1 MKIKGIISLT
11 LCACITV
18 NTTFYPIYA
27 VNTPTEEESRASQNN
42 SDIVNAA
49 SFTAVEVNTVN
60 DLLAQSKFT
69 AFQGHGFAAERGN
82 NLIDNIKGNN
92 AKVIG
97 DNNVKMVQTDL
108 F

>member
-18 NTTFYPIYA
+18 NTTFSPIYA
-27 VNTPTEEESRASQNN
+27 VNTPTEEDTRSSQNN

-60 DLLAQSKFT
+60 DLVYSVTRSRFCGRK
-69 AFQGHGFAAERGN
+69 R
-82 NLIDNIKGNN
+82 K
-92 AKVIG
+92 
-97 DNNVKMVQTDL
+97 
-108 F
+108 